1 MELTYHQEVDYLIP
15 NLTTGDEKQYSIGKY
30 GSLRR
35 AFLKEHRPILYNSLC
50 LSGKL
55 LSHLADIDNEAREH
69 VELLIKQLAKAE
81 GVTENLKSR
90 DQMAW
95 VGAMNNIKARAK
107 KSFIKKF
114 CTHNSSVIAGET
126 TTFLRLLLSQLEVFF
141 NTVKVIKLI
150 KSSMGRRCQF

>member
-1 MELTYHQEVDYLIP
+1 MELTYHQEGDYLIP
-15 NLTTGDEKQYSIGKY
+15 DLIVGDEKQYSIGKY

-35 AFLKEHRPILYNSLC
+35 TFLKDHRPILYNSLC

-55 LSHLADIDNEAREH
+55 LPHLSDVDNEAREH

-95 VGAMNNIKARAK
+95 VGAINNIKARAEE
-107 KSFIKKF
+107 I
-114 CTHNSSVIAGET
+114 VYQEIVYE
-126 TTFLRLLLSQLEVFF
+126 
-141 NTVKVIKLI
+141 
-150 KSSMGRRCQF
+150 